1 MKKTGTLILSILG
14 FPSLVSKEIFPTFRR
29 RQRVCE
35 GDSDL
40 RTTFLLRLLD
50 LELLES
56 RVARARKRRNEGS
69 GGLSP
74 RSYPSM
80 MRRSVVWREG
90 GYSPGV
96 GGYVMK
102 VQPKK

>member
-1 MKKTGTLILSILG
+1 MYLPTNAMKKTGTLVLSILG

-56 RVARARKRRNEGS
+56 RVARAGAQETERRKRP
-69 GGLSP
+69 GLSL
-74 RSYPSM
+74 RSAVI
-80 MRRSVVWREG
+80 R
-90 GYSPGV
+90 
-96 GGYVMK
+96 
-102 VQPKK
+102 Q